1 MKFYKYLYTYSP
13 HAIIIPWGRGSRPQ
27 TKSDSGVI
35 MENLYTQIDLFV
47 TNLSNRIDTMESFKA
62 TIDERI
68 GELEEVQADLET
80 ALDTCRDISEILEG
94 LTNGMGD
101 ADDAIAKAEDL
112 AL

>member
-1 MKFYKYLYTYSP
+1 
-13 HAIIIPWGRGSRPQ
+13 
-27 TKSDSGVI
+27 

-80 ALDTCRDISEILEG
+80 ALDTCRDMSEILEG
-94 LTNGMGD
+94 LTNGMGA
-101 ADDAIAKAEDL
+101 ADYAIATAEDR